1 MMTSYCYPISSDTKS
16 LPVCVCGVGVRELD
30 TPAIRTSGYPYSQ
43 LFVCAEGSGKII
55 TAQKRFN
62 VQAGDMV
69 FVPAQMPH
77 ELVPTDSKWQ
87 LIGVDFDG
95 NSVDAVLE
103 SLKLTKLRCE
113 KLSDH
118 ETLARKMLA
127 IMRVVKDGGS
137 STVSDSS
144 ALLYDLLMQL
154 HKQINIISENA
165 EGQKFAQLDPVVD
178 YIAGNYQS
186 DMSLDDL
193 AAIINLSPQ
202 YLCRLFKECYRMRP
216 FEYLAKTRISHAK
229 LMLAED
235 KYTVNEVAQ
244 MIGYN
249 DCSYFCSVFKKYE
262 GISPAEFR
270 ALNCAEDKQ

>member
-127 IMRVVKDGGS
+127 AVRLLDPENIMDSYPYQLSGGMRQRVGIAMALVFHPEFLLADEPTSALDVTTQAQIVRQIQELRENFDAGILMITHNLALAAYISDNIYVLKDGKVADHGTREDILHHPRS
-137 STVSDSS
+137 SYTKM
-144 ALLYDLLMQL
+144 LL
-154 HKQINIISENA
+154 
-165 EGQKFAQLDPVVD
+165 
-178 YIAGNYQS
+178 QS
-186 DMSLDDL
+186 VPGIGGD
-193 AAIINLSPQ
+193 
-202 YLCRLFKECYRMRP
+202 CY
-216 FEYLAKTRISHAK
+216 
-229 LMLAED
+229 
-235 KYTVNEVAQ
+235 V
-244 MIGYN
+244 
-249 DCSYFCSVFKKYE
+249 
-262 GISPAEFR
+262 
-270 ALNCAEDKQ
+270 